1 MYCAGRGGI
10 FGGDSEATA
19 NSLVLRFSSGS
30 PVRRKTR
37 WGWIFEF
44 EGAKRARSRVD
55 CMIDF
60 GTGVERK
67 ARLEC
72 RAMRDSFNVISG

>member
-1 MYCAGRGGI
+1 MGV
-10 FGGDSEATA
+10 DSDAA
-19 NSLVLRFSSGS
+19 VNNLVLRFSSDS
-30 PVRRKTR
+30 PARRKTR

-55 CMIDF
+55 CMMDLE
-60 GTGVERK
+60 TGVERK

-72 RAMRDSFNVISG
+72 RAMRDSLKVISE